1 MKKINYPKLASYL
14 ILTTALLITS
24 FPIYFLIVTS
34 FKTFTEAF
42 SYPPSL
48 VPANFTIEAYVSVLN
63 KWGFTSFAINS
74 VIITITSTLL
84 SLALGFPMA
93 YALARLRFGK
103 NLNETLAFTI
113 LGFRLLPPIVGIIP
127 LFIVYSSLGLNDTY
141 QGMILAYTAFNL
153 PLVVWLLRGF
163 IQEVPKEIEEAALV
177 DGASYYVILRKMIL
191 PLSLP
196 AMLTTG
202 TLTIIQS
209 WNEFIIAVF
218 LTSKHTKT
226 VPILLSSFI
235 GDQQYFWNELTA
247 ASTLAL
253 IPVAILIGIVQRQ
266 LVRGLTFGAV
276 KG

>member
-1 MKKINYPKLASYL
+1 MKKISYSKLASYL
-14 ILTTALLITS
+14 VLTIALLITI

-48 VPANFTIEAYVSVLN
+48 IPKNFTIEAYVSVLN
-63 KWGFTSFAINS
+63 KWGFATFATNS
-74 VIITITSTLL
+74 IIITITSTLL
-84 SLALGFPMA
+84 SLALGVPMA
-93 YALARLRFGK
+93 YALARLKFGK
-103 NLNETLAFTI
+103 NLNDTLAFTI
-113 LGFRLLPPIVGIIP
+113 LSFRLLPPIVGIIP
-127 LFIVYSSLGLNDTY
+127 LFIVYSFLGLNDTY
-141 QGMILAYTAFNL
+141 QGMILAYTSFNL
-153 PLVVWLLRGF
+153 PLVVWLIRGF
-163 IQEVPKEIEEAALV
+163 IQELPKEIEEAALV
-177 DGASYYVILRKMIL
+177 DGASHYTILRKIIL

-196 AMLTTG
+196 AILTTG

-218 LTSKHTKT
+218 LTSKYRKT

-247 ASTLAL
+247 ASTMAL
-253 IPVAILIGIVQRQ
+253 IPVTILIAIVQRQ